1 VTARTLKRIMR
12 PVITIRAPAIQTCP
26 ARDVTSDV
34 VVEPAVVP
42 GDEREHGQCH
52 VAEPRDEDQRDDPF
66 TTNPA
71 SGCTT
76 RLRNR

>member
-34 VVEPAVVP
+34 
-42 GDEREHGQCH
+42 
-52 VAEPRDEDQRDDPF
+52 
-66 TTNPA
+66 
-71 SGCTT
+71 
-76 RLRNR
+76 